1 MKWSVIDRWG
11 TNPLLVDAFVDLI
24 NKELETI
31 DDKIRDDVIIL
42 FSAHSLPMKVFKKSE
57 PLTERRVKGRHY
69 FLVRSTRRSI
79 SSRSWRD
86 CSINYEQTT
95 TC

>member
-42 FSAHSLPMKVFKKSE
+42 FSAHSLPMKVF
-57 PLTERRVKGRHY
+57 
-69 FLVRSTRRSI
+69 
-79 SSRSWRD
+79 
-86 CSINYEQTT
+86 Q
-95 TC
+95 

>member
-42 FSAHSLPMKVFKKSE
+42 FSAHSLPMKVFQKSE
-57 PLTERRVKGRHY
+57 SL
-69 FLVRSTRRSI
+69 I
-79 SSRSWRD
+79 
-86 CSINYEQTT
+86 
-95 TC
+95 